1 MKFSV
6 FQASSQGGRD
16 DNEDRLGYT
25 YTHEAILLTLADGM
39 GGYSGGEQ
47 AAEIAVRVFT
57 QSFLAQARPRLAHP
71 PVFLQ
76 QTLLQA
82 NRAIVD
88 YARANDL
95 AEQPRTTLVAA
106 LLQDEQLWAV
116 HAGDSRL
123 YGLRAGRV
131 WFRTRDHSFQDKPE
145 LLQHPSRLAN
155 RNLLFTCLGSQSTPL
170 FDHTGPLALQAG
182 DQLLLCSDGLWS
194 PHADADLVAAMQ
206 GQALRHSVPALVR
219 QALHKAGPRSDNVS
233 LLALQWGSEGAGATQ
248 PGVAHADLFEGAPIS
263 SFGQVVDLGAAGAPA
278 AGARIDA
285 PGPRA
290 DAQPTL
296 ADDSDVFDD
305 ERIEQSIDEIQAAI
319 RRTALRRNRPQ

>member
-16 DNEDRLGYT
+16 DNEDRLGYS
-25 YTHEAILLTLADGM
+25 YTQEAILLTLADGM

-47 AAEIAVRVFT
+47 AAEIAVRVYT

-88 YARANDL
+88 YARSNDL

-123 YGLRAGRV
+123 YGLRAARL

-145 LLQHPSRLAN
+145 LFQHPSRRAN
-155 RNLLFTCLGSQSTPL
+155 RNLLFTCLGLPSTPL

-182 DQLLLCSDGLWS
+182 DLLLLCSDGLWATQ
-194 PHADADLVAAMQ
+194 ADADLVAATQ

-219 QALHKAGPRSDNVS
+219 QALLKAGPHSDNVS
-233 LLALQWGSEGAGATQ
+233 LLALQWGGDGAAATG
-248 PGVAHADLFEGAPIS
+248 PGVAHADLFEGASIS
-263 SFGQVVDLGAAGAPA
+263 SFGQVVDSSAAGALD
-278 AGARIDA
+278 AGARTDA

-290 DAQPTL
+290 GAPPALGQGD
-296 ADDSDVFDD
+296 DVFDV
-305 ERIEQSIDEIQAAI
+305 ERIEQSIDEINAAI
-319 RRTALRRNRPQ
+319 RRTALRRNRP

>member
-71 PVFLQ
+71 PAFLQ

-88 YARANDL
+88 YARSNDL
-95 AEQPRTTLVAA
+95 SEQPRTTLVAA
-106 LLQDEQLWAV
+106 LLQDGQLWAV

-123 YGLRAGRV
+123 YGLRAERV

-145 LLQHPSRLAN
+145 LFQQPSRLAN

-194 PHADADLVAAMQ
+194 TQSDADLVAALQ
-206 GQALRHSVPALVR
+206 GRALRHSVPALVR

-233 LLALQWGSEGAGATQ
+233 LLALQWGGDGAAATG
-248 PGVAHADLFEGAPIS
+248 PGVAQADLFEGSSIS
-263 SFGQVVDLGAAGAPA
+263 SFGQVVDLGP
-278 AGARIDA
+278 
-285 PGPRA
+285 
-290 DAQPTL
+290 DAQPTPGEG
-296 ADDSDVFDD
+296 DDVFDL
-305 ERIEQSIDEIQAAI
+305 ERIEQSIDEINAAI
-319 RRTALRRNRPQ
+319 RRTALRRNRP

>member
-16 DNEDRLGYT
+16 DNEDRLGYS
-25 YTHEAILLTLADGM
+25 YTQEAILLTLADGM

-47 AAEIAVRVFT
+47 AAEIAVRVYT

-88 YARANDL
+88 YARSNDL

-123 YGLRAGRV
+123 YGLRAARL

-145 LLQHPSRLAN
+145 LFQHPSRRAN
-155 RNLLFTCLGSQSTPL
+155 RNLLFTCLGSPSTPL

-182 DQLLLCSDGLWS
+182 DLLLLCSDGLWATQ
-194 PHADADLVAAMQ
+194 ADADLVAATQ

-219 QALHKAGPRSDNVS
+219 QALLKAGPHSDNVS
-233 LLALQWGSEGAGATQ
+233 LLALQWGGDGAAATG
-248 PGVAHADLFEGAPIS
+248 PGVAHADLFEGASIS
-263 SFGQVVDLGAAGAPA
+263 SFGQVVDSGAAGALD
-278 AGARIDA
+278 AGARTDA

-290 DAQPTL
+290 DATPALGQG
-296 ADDSDVFDD
+296 DDVFDV
-305 ERIEQSIDEIQAAI
+305 ERIEQSIDEINAAI
-319 RRTALRRNRPQ
+319 RRTALRRNRP